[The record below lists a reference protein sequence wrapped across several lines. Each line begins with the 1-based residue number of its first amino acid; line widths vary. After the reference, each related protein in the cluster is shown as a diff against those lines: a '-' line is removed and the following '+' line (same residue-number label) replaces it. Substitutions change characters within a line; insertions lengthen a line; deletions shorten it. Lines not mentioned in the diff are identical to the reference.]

1 VHPNEKLIA
10 SFYAAFQQRDHAA
23 MARCYA
29 GDVVFQDEVFAL
41 EGWRASAMWHMLCDR
56 ATDLRIQSR
65 DISAKGAEGT
75 ATWDAWYT
83 FGATGRP
90 VHNHIRASF
99 VFNKGLIARHTDRFD
114 LYRWAGQ
121 ALGLKGRLLGWTPF
135 VQGAI
140 RRNAARSLEKFI
152 KDHNLGG
159 RS

>member
-1 VHPNEKLIA
+1 MHPNEELIA
-10 SFYAAFQQRDHAA
+10 SFYAAFQRRDHAA

-29 GDVVFQDEVFAL
+29 PDIVFQDEVFAL

-56 ATDLRIQSR
+56 AADLRIQSR
-65 DISAKGAEGT
+65 DISADDTTGS

-83 FGATGRP
+83 FSATGRP

-99 VFNKGLIARHTDRFD
+99 VVSKGLIARHTDRFD

-135 VQGAI
+135 VQRAI

-152 KDHNLGG
+152 RDHNLGG